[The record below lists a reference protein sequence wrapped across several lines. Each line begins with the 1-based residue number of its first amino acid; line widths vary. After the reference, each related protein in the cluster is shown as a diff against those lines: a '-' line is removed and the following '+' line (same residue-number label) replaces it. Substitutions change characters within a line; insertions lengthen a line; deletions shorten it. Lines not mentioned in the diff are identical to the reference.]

1 MAEAKYTPN
10 VAYPGNPLIEALP
23 PQLTP
28 EELWKEFYRYD
39 DSPVEG
45 CSANERRALAYKRLR
60 NMYIPMDFVW
70 DVYRSIYEG
79 LWSAYDGWDEK
90 TSKQHLNKIGT
101 AIQKRNFQYV
111 PDAESQAQSMALLGE
126 SGVGKTRCI
135 DKIFS
140 KIDMFIRHT
149 EEYGAF
155 MKGHIQIPYIKVQCP
170 QQNTSRGLCMQIL
183 QEVDQILGTNM
194 LATEAKSNVDMLIAR
209 IAAVCVKYSVG
220 IIVVDEIQNIIH
232 FHSKNGDGSSQIIR
246 FLVELSNKS
255 GVCICCVGTM
265 DVAPFFDREP
275 HLMRRT
281 RGPRIKHFENDDT
294 FQELCRLM
302 IKAVPL
308 LHQEEVGRDVTDT
321 IYKYTCGIFGNM
333 QRLISEAAAIV
344 IGQPVEKFT
353 PELIKTAACRLAL
366 DGTKRKLSTTGQD
379 AHFLMDPNGEKP
391 KITKTIK
398 KSMPA
403 SPPKQRGRPKVNREE
418 DDLLIIYTKCKER
431 GIPVAR
437 YLLQHEL
444 AQEVKI

>member
-1 MAEAKYTPN
+1 MVEAKYTPN
-10 VAYPGNPLIEALP
+10 VVYAGNPLIEALP
-23 PQLTP
+23 PQLPP
-28 EELWKEFYRYD
+28 EELWRKFYRYD
-39 DSPVEG
+39 DSPVDG
-45 CSANERRALAYKRLR
+45 YSPNERSALAYKRLR

-79 LWSAYDGWDEK
+79 LWSAYDGWEDK

-101 AIQKRNFQYV
+101 AIQQRNFQYV

-126 SGVGKTRCI
+126 SGMGKSRCI
-135 DKIFS
+135 DKILMEF
-140 KIDMFIRHT
+140 DQAIRHT
-149 EEYGAF
+149 GEYGHYLE
-155 MKGHIQIPYIKVQCP
+155 GHIQIPYIKVQCP

-220 IIVVDEIQNIIH
+220 IIIVDEIQNIIH

-255 GVCICCVGTM
+255 GVCICCIGTM
-265 DVAPFFDREP
+265 DVGPFFDREP

-281 RGPRIKHFENDDT
+281 RGPRIKHFENDQT
-294 FQELCRLM
+294 FQELCKLM
-302 IKAVPL
+302 IKTVPL
-308 LHQEEVGRDVTDT
+308 REQHEVGRDVTDM
-321 IYKYTCGIFGNM
+321 IYKYTHGIIGNM
-333 QRLISEAAAIV
+333 QRLISDAAAIV
-344 IGQPVEKFT
+344 IGQPVEEFT

-366 DGTKRKLSTTGQD
+366 DGTKRKLSTVGQD
-379 AHFLMDPNGEKP
+379 AHFLMNLNDKKPNIAKT
-391 KITKTIK
+391 ITKPI
-398 KSMPA
+398 PGA
-403 SPPKQRGRPKVNREE
+403 PPKKRGRPKVAREE
-418 DDLLIIYTKCKER
+418 NDLLVVYAKCKER

-444 AQEVKI
+444 AQEVKL